1 MFDDNFSLEDIKALI
16 ITLNI
21 DPNEAINKI
30 TEFLRDNYGKD
41 KAMITLFDN
50 HNGNVSKKMT
60 YYIDKEIWFIRVRKE
75 KNLQMADN
83 DYVILN
89 LDVTRTGTNKVVFA
103 VETMKSQ
110 ISRIQVCQMHQSR
123 LNTQVIISPSA
134 NKNQ

>member
-1 MFDDNFSLEDIKALI
+1 MFDDSFSLEDIKALI

-21 DPNEAINKI
+21 DPDEAINKI

-75 KNLQMADN
+75 KNLLMADN
-83 DYVILN
+83 DHVIFN
-89 LDVTRTGTNKVVFA
+89 LDVTKTGTNKVVFA

-110 ISRIQVCQMHQSR
+110 ISRIHVCQMHQSR
-123 LNTQVIISPSA
+123 LNTQVTTPLS
-134 NKNQ
+134 NKN